1 MRGTE
6 AAKQWKS
13 WKSPVTKMWVA
24 VFVTSVLGSIIGREL
39 WPLALAAL
47 SLSVLVWTVWREKS
61 DPKPDK

>member
-6 AAKQWKS
+6 AAKHWKS

-47 SLSVLVWTVWREKS
+47 SLSVFVWTVWREKI